1 MTDVSV
7 MMQKAIRD
15 RLVATAAVLALVP
28 AANIFDRH
36 SRPERFPCI
45 ILGEGQNVPEGLTLA
60 DNHVRLYSTIHI
72 WTRDGDLISARN
84 IAGAIA
90 GALRGRI
97 FGGVATV
104 TARYRDARFM
114 RDPDGETG
122 HGVLTFE
129 ALVEDFAS

>member
-1 MTDVSV
+1 MTAVSV

-15 RLVATAAVLALVP
+15 RLVASTEVLALVP

-36 SRPERFPCI
+36 ARPERFPCI

-72 WTRDGDLISARN
+72 WTRDGDLISTRN

-97 FGGVATV
+97 FGELATV
-104 TARYRDARFM
+104 TARYRDARFL

-129 ALVEDFAS
+129 ALVEEFAS